1 VACSQSGSV
10 PGTSYSVL
18 VPRTGTPEPA
28 HEAVA
33 TVLEDTRQYRYSST
47 RYRYLVR
54 GIRRSTQR
62 ACTRHVLRA
71 FDAAPRSGG
80 AQHCCVHDFRKLLV
94 WQLSRELGTD
104 TYRLCTGR
112 PREEAVVTTQL
123 RRAALSIAANIAEGC
138 GKSTRSE
145 VVRYLDIAAGSAAE
159 TEHHLIVWR
168 DLGGITVT
176 AADDLVARVTAI
188 RRMLRALSLK
198 LPE

>member
-1 VACSQSGSV
+1 
-10 PGTSYSVL
+10 
-18 VPRTGTPEPA
+18 
-28 HEAVA
+28 
-33 TVLEDTRQYRYSST
+33 
-47 RYRYLVR
+47 
-54 GIRRSTQR
+54 
-62 ACTRHVLRA
+62 
-71 FDAAPRSGG
+71 
-80 AQHCCVHDFRKLLV
+80 VHDFRKLLV

-104 TYRLCTGR
+104 IYRLCTGR